1 MGLFPI
7 WLFSSHVR
15 GGLIRRARRFYVVV
29 TQSISHSEKVEKEG
43 QFKVK
48 ALEINETGVLQVP
61 TSLKDHPYRALSFLK
76 RIEGKG
82 NFLGFQAYATIR
94 SWNSVNARRNFEVL
108 LKSREIT
115 PNKYTYTTMI
125 NTYCLME
132 RFDEAYGFFKDMK
145 KKRVVPDLA
154 TYTMIQDHIPEL
166 RMGKLKMRKLFFV
179 TWLKAGVE
187 PDDVAYAALING
199 CCKNKCEDKA
209 YNLIHEMVEKGMT
222 PLEPCMDLYVKLI
235 GEMVGNGMMAPSKAC
250 MDLHVLI
257 HEMVEK
263 GMTPPKACM
272 ATYVI
277 LRQEMVAPSE
287 PCMDLH
293 VLIHEMVEKGMTPLP
308 EACKELFVVLIED
321 MVENEVK
328 PPHEAC
334 KHLYVIFYSGDG
346 GKGDDARQ
354 SLQRVIPEMVE
365 KGSRT
370 PKAYM
375 DLYVELTAG
384 TVENGMT

>member
-15 GGLIRRARRFYVVV
+15 EGLIRRARRFYVVV

-48 ALEINETGVLQVP
+48 ALEINETGERGIFLASKLTPLLSETFVASCRR
-61 TSLKDHPYRALSFLK
+61 SLD
-76 RIEGKG
+76 
-82 NFLGFQAYATIR
+82 
-94 SWNSVNARRNFEVL
+94 
-108 LKSREIT
+108 
-115 PNKYTYTTMI
+115 
-125 NTYCLME
+125 
-132 RFDEAYGFFKDMK
+132 K
-145 KKRVVPDLA
+145 KLEQCKCPA
-154 TYTMIQDHIPEL
+154 EL
-166 RMGKLKMRKLFFV
+166 RRMGKLKMRKLFFV

-209 YNLIHEMVEKGMT
+209 YNLIHEIVEKGMT

-354 SLQRVIPEMVE
+354 SLQRGIC
-365 KGSRT
+365 
-370 PKAYM
+370 YI
-375 DLYVELTAG
+375 Y
-384 TVENGMT
+384 

>member
-15 GGLIRRARRFYVVV
+15 EGLIRRARRFYVVV

-48 ALEINETGVLQVP
+48 ALEINETGVLQ
-61 TSLKDHPYRALSFLK
+61 
-76 RIEGKG
+76 
-82 NFLGFQAYATIR
+82 IR
-94 SWNSVNARRNFEVL
+94 SWNSVNARLNFEVL

-166 RMGKLKMRKLFFV
+166 P
-179 TWLKAGVE
+179 GVE

-321 MVENEVK
+321 MVENEEMVEKGMTRDKACKEMMVENEMK
-328 PPHEAC
+328 PPEAC
-334 KHLYVIFYSGDG
+334 KDLYVE
-346 GKGDDARQ
+346 
-354 SLQRVIPEMVE
+354 VIPEMVE